1 MTKRNRLAII
11 FALFAFSILLTGCY
25 RVEDT
30 ESKEPEKDHT
40 IEQLKEQVSEGK
52 RSSSIYSDDY
62 QHYYSDYTV
71 SEDGKYFM
79 FTTESKQVYLNF
91 IEDFDTETY
100 EIVDTTILHAIE
112 YNYGLYFVVTY
123 RAIQ

>member
-52 RSSSIYSDDY
+52 ESYIYNDNREY
-62 QHYYSDYTV
+62 CDYTV

-79 FTTESKQVYLNF
+79 FTTDSKQLYLNF

-100 EIVDTTILHAIE
+100 EIVDTTILHSIE
-112 YNYGLYFVVTY
+112 YYYDLYFVVTY